1 VVAFVKLFIDSIEKT
16 LYEADL
22 TKEGERAIDQIRL
35 KVPKVVN
42 PEVNQEV
49 KYLQDMVDIGKLIAV
64 YNLQGNVEDEGG
76 YGHDGVA
83 TSLTYGTDS
92 WDGQSA
98 TFNGSSSQIS
108 IPHNTRFDFSG
119 KFDIYIWAKW
129 TATTT
134 GMYLMS
140 KRIEGDVFQPN
151 VYQNNVFT
159 ALADGGLAIQV
170 NATTAGDVKVLA
182 GGSTIT
188 SSTAGFNDGN
198 WHLIRVSRNASNVV
212 TLYVDTLSKGTA
224 TITGTMSTTQN
235 MYVGS
240 DFSGGYFNGSIA
252 RVRFYSGILGGQQ
265 PKNIYNKRNPRSVVK
280 FGGRITKLDSEL
292 TARQIIAQSFGKIL
306 AETEINGQVFNDRT
320 PEYIVEN
327 LVEAKTT
334 LTFQS
339 SSGVSGITLKQYVA
353 DGKLVDVLKDLSAIT
368 NRVFYTTGSK
378 LLVFDDVKFNDL
390 DLVLTH
396 GNGLK
401 ISDDG
406 FDDTEIVND
415 LTVLGQNL
423 QYNTVQTF
431 NGDNSNLVFT
441 LDNNPVVMK
450 VTIGGTESTP
460 ETDYDFDTMNR
471 TVTFGTAPATGSN
484 NISVEYTFEKP
495 LYIRGTKQ
503 DSINTYGVHAKRLN
517 LPWISSRED
526 GVRFVQAYLNRYKDI
541 SQKVK
546 VTSAKLYNS
555 LQENDIVHLKN
566 FIKGIDGDFV
576 IKSIT
581 WKYPE
586 MTTLVEV
593 GEYYF
598 DFFEYDKEIVAK
610 IHDLESTVTRVKDVR
625 EYESPEESFVFA
637 SRLTMFIDRFKLTES
652 LSMTTT
658 SNIYD
663 KAYNTYSMGSV
674 STTFQPNLFQSNV
687 FRTAGFTNSATS
699 ATYGSRTTGAVYVS
713 G

>member
-1 VVAFVKLFIDSIEKT
+1 MAFVKLFINSVEKT

-22 TKEGERAIDQIRL
+22 TKEGERAIDQIKL
-35 KVPKVVN
+35 KVPKAVN
-42 PEVNQEV
+42 PIVNQEL
-49 KYLQDMVDIGKLIAV
+49 KYLQDMADIRNLIAV

-76 YGHDGVA
+76 YSHHGTA
-83 TSLTYGTDS
+83 TSITYGTDT

-98 TFNGSSSQIS
+98 VFNGSSGNIN
-108 IPHNTRFDFSG
+108 IPHNSRFDFSAA
-119 KFDIYIWAKW
+119 FDIYVWAKW

-134 GMYLMS
+134 GMYLLS

-212 TLYVDTLSKGTA
+212 TLYVDTISKGTA
-224 TITGTMSTTQN
+224 TVTGTLSTTQD
-235 MYVGS
+235 VKIGS
-240 DFSGGYFNGSIA
+240 DFFGGYFNGEIS
-252 RVRFYSGILGGQQ
+252 RVRFYSSILAGQQ
-265 PKNIYNKRNPRSVVK
+265 PSNIYNKRNPRTVIK

-292 TARQIIAQSFGKIL
+292 TSRQIIAQSFGKIL
-306 AETEINGQVFNDRT
+306 AETEINGQVFNSQT

-334 LTFQS
+334 LTYQS
-339 SSGVSGITLKQYVA
+339 SSGASGITLKQYVA
-353 DGKLVDVLKDLSAIT
+353 DGKLVDVLKDLAAIT

-378 LLVFDDVKFNDL
+378 LLVFDDAKFNDL

-396 GNGLK
+396 GRLLRV
-401 ISDDG
+401 SDDG
-406 FDDTEIVND
+406 YDDTEIVND

-431 NGDNSNLVFT
+431 NGNNSDVTFT
-441 LDNNPVVMK
+441 LDNNPVVVK
-450 VTIGGTESTP
+450 VTVGGTESTP

-471 TVTFGTAPATGSN
+471 TIIFATAPTTGSN

-495 LYIRGTKQ
+495 LYIRGTKS
-503 DSINTYGVHAKRLN
+503 DSITTYGVHAKKLN

-546 VTSAKLYNS
+546 VTSGKLYNS
-555 LQENDIVHLKN
+555 LQENDIVHLVNK
-566 FIKGIDGDFV
+566 IKGIDGDFV

-581 WKYPE
+581 WKYPKME
-586 MTTLVEV
+586 TEIEV

-625 EYESPEESFVFA
+625 EYESPEESFVFSDA
-637 SRLTMFIDRFKLTES
+637 LTMLIDRFKLTES
-652 LSMTTT
+652 LNVTTT

-663 KAYNTYSMGSV
+663 KIYNTYSMGSV
-674 STTFQPNLFQSNV
+674 STTFQPSLFQSNV
-687 FRTAGFTNSATS
+687 FRVAGFTSSATS

>member
-1 VVAFVKLFIDSIEKT
+1 MTFVKLFINSVEET
-16 LYEADL
+16 VYESDL
-22 TKEGERAIDQIRL
+22 TKEGERAIDQIKL
-35 KVPKVVN
+35 KVPKSVN
-42 PEVNQEV
+42 PVINQEL
-49 KYLQDMVDIGKLIAV
+49 KFIQDMVDASDLIAV

-76 YGHDGVA
+76 YSHHGTA
-83 TSLTYGTDS
+83 TSITYGTDT
-92 WDGQSA
+92 WDGRSA
-98 TFNGSSSQIS
+98 IFNGSSGNIN
-108 IPHNTRFDFSG
+108 IPHNSRFDFSSD
-119 KFDIYIWAKW
+119 FDIYVWAKW
-129 TATTT
+129 TSTTT

-170 NATTAGDVKVLA
+170 NAATAGDVRILA
-182 GGSTIT
+182 GGTVMT

-198 WHLIRVSRNASNVV
+198 WHLIRVSRNPSNVV
-212 TLYVDTLSKGTA
+212 TLHIDNVSRGTA
-224 TITGTMSTTQN
+224 TVTGTLSTTQD
-235 MYVGS
+235 VKIGS
-240 DFSGGYFNGSIA
+240 DFYGGYFNGEIS
-252 RVRFYSGILGGQQ
+252 RVRFYSGLLGGNQ
-265 PKNIYNKRNPRSVVK
+265 PRNIYTKRNPRTVIK
-280 FGGRITKLDSEL
+280 FGGRITKLDSQL
-292 TARQIIAQSFGKIL
+292 QARQIVAQSFGKIL
-306 AETEINGQVFNDRT
+306 AETEINGQVFNNQT

-339 SSGVSGITLKQYVA
+339 SSGASGITLKQYVA
-353 DGKLVDVLKDLSAIT
+353 DGKLVDILKDLSAIT

-378 LLVFDDVKFNDL
+378 LLVFDDAKFNDL

-396 GNGLK
+396 GSDAR

-431 NGDNSNLVFT
+431 NGNNSSTVFT
-441 LDNNPVVMK
+441 LDNNPVVVK
-450 VTIGGTESTP
+450 VTVGGTESVP

-471 TVTFGTAPATGSN
+471 TITFGTAPSTGSN

-495 LYIRGTKQ
+495 LYIRGTKS
-503 DSINTYGVHAKRLN
+503 DSITTYGIHAKKLN

-546 VTSAKLYNS
+546 VTSGKLYNS
-555 LQENDIVHLKN
+555 LQENDIIHIKN
-566 FIKGIDGDFV
+566 IIKGIDGDFV
-576 IKSIT
+576 IKSIN
-581 WKYPE
+581 WKFPE
-586 MTTLVEV
+586 LTTEIEV
-593 GEYYF
+593 GEYFF

-625 EYESPEESFVFA
+625 EYESPEEAFVFA
-637 SRLTMFIDRFKLTES
+637 DALTMFIDRFKLTES
-652 LSMTTT
+652 LNVTTT

-663 KAYNTYSMGSV
+663 KVYNTYSMGSI
-674 STTFQPNLFQSNV
+674 STTFQPSLFQSNV
-687 FRTAGFTNSATS
+687 FRVAGFTSSATS

>member
-1 VVAFVKLFIDSIEKT
+1 MTFVKLFINSVEET
-16 LYEADL
+16 VYESDL
-22 TKEGERAIDQIRL
+22 TKEGERAIDQIKL
-35 KVPKVVN
+35 KVPKSVN
-42 PEVNQEV
+42 PAINQEL
-49 KYLQDMVDIGKLIAV
+49 KFIQDMVDASDLIAV

-76 YGHDGVA
+76 YSHHGTA
-83 TSLTYGTDS
+83 TSITYGTDT
-92 WDGQSA
+92 WDGRSA
-98 TFNGSSSQIS
+98 IFNGSSGNIN
-108 IPHNTRFDFSG
+108 IPHNSRFDFSSD
-119 KFDIYIWAKW
+119 FDIYVWAKW
-129 TATTT
+129 TSTTT

-159 ALADGGLAIQV
+159 ALADAGIAIQV
-170 NATTAGDVKVLA
+170 NAATAGDVRILA
-182 GGSTIT
+182 GGTVMT

-198 WHLIRVSRNASNVV
+198 WHLIRVSRNPSNVV
-212 TLYVDTLSKGTA
+212 TLHIDNVSRGTA
-224 TITGTMSTTQN
+224 TVAGTLSTTQD
-235 MYVGS
+235 VKIGS
-240 DFSGGYFNGSIA
+240 DFYGGYFNGEIS
-252 RVRFYSGILGGQQ
+252 RVRFYSSLLGGNQ
-265 PKNIYNKRNPRSVVK
+265 PRNIYTKRNPRTVTK
-280 FGGRITKLDSEL
+280 FGGRITKLDSQL
-292 TARQIIAQSFGKIL
+292 QARQIVAQSFGKIL
-306 AETEINGQVFNDRT
+306 AETEINGQVFNDQT

-339 SSGVSGITLKQYVA
+339 SSGASGITLKQYVA
-353 DGKLVDVLKDLSAIT
+353 DGKLVDILKDLSAIT

-378 LLVFDDVKFNDL
+378 LLVFDDAKFNDL

-396 GNGLK
+396 GSDAR

-431 NGDNSNLVFT
+431 NGNNSSTVFT
-441 LDNNPVVMK
+441 LDNNPVVVK
-450 VTIGGTESTP
+450 VTVGGTESVP

-471 TVTFGTAPATGSN
+471 TITFGTAPATGSN

-495 LYIRGTKQ
+495 LYIRGTKS
-503 DSINTYGVHAKRLN
+503 DSITTYGVHAKKLN

-546 VTSAKLYNS
+546 VTSGKLYNS
-555 LQENDIVHLKN
+555 LQENDIIHIKN
-566 FIKGIDGDFV
+566 IIKAIDGDFV
-576 IKSIT
+576 IKSIN
-581 WKYPE
+581 WKFPE
-586 MTTLVEV
+586 LTTEIEV
-593 GEYYF
+593 GEYFF

-637 SRLTMFIDRFKLTES
+637 DALTMLIDRFKLTES
-652 LSMTTT
+652 LNVTTT

-663 KAYNTYSMGSV
+663 KVYNTYSMGSI
-674 STTFQPNLFQSNV
+674 STTFQPSLFQSNV
-687 FRTAGFTNSATS
+687 FRVAGFTSSATS

>member
-1 VVAFVKLFIDSIEKT
+1 MAFVKLFINSIEKT

-22 TKEGERAIDQIRL
+22 TKEGERAIDQIKL
-35 KVPKVVN
+35 KVPKSVN
-42 PEVNQEV
+42 PAINQEL
-49 KYLQDMVDIGKLIAV
+49 KYLQDMADTKNLIAV

-76 YGHDGVA
+76 YSHHGTA
-83 TSLTYGTDS
+83 TSITYGTDT

-98 TFNGSSSQIS
+98 VFNGSSGNIN
-108 IPHNTRFDFSG
+108 IPHNSRFDFSG
-119 KFDIYIWAKW
+119 VFDIYVWAKW
-129 TATTT
+129 TSTTT
-134 GMYLMS
+134 GVYLIS
-140 KRIEGDVFQPN
+140 KRIEGDVFQDN
-151 VYQNNVFT
+151 TYQTNVFST
-159 ALADGGLAIQV
+159 SGDAGIAIQA
-170 NATTAGDVKVLA
+170 NAATAGDVRVLA
-182 GGSTIT
+182 GGTVIT
-188 SSTAGFNDGN
+188 SSTAGFNDDS

-212 TLYVDTLSKGTA
+212 TLYVDTVSKGTA
-224 TITGTMSTTQN
+224 TVTGTLSTTQD
-235 MYVGS
+235 VKIGS
-240 DFSGGYFNGSIA
+240 DFYGGYFNGEIS
-252 RVRFYSGILGGQQ
+252 RVRFYSSVLGGQQ
-265 PKNIYNKRNPRSVVK
+265 PSNIYSKRNPRTVIK

-292 TARQIIAQSFGKIL
+292 TSRQIIGQSFGKIL
-306 AETEINGQVFNDRT
+306 AETEINGQVFNNQT

-327 LVEAKTT
+327 LVEGKTN
-334 LTFQS
+334 LTYQS
-339 SSGVSGITLKQYVA
+339 SSGASGITLKQYVA
-353 DGKLVDVLKDLSAIT
+353 DGKLIDILKDLAAIT

-378 LLVFDDVKFNDL
+378 LMVFDDAKFNDL

-396 GNGLK
+396 GRLVR

-423 QYNTVQTF
+423 QYNTVQLF
-431 NGDNSNLVFT
+431 SGNNSNTTFT
-441 LDNNPVVMK
+441 LDNNPVVVK

-471 TVTFGTAPATGSN
+471 TVIFGTAPATGSS

-495 LYIRGTKQ
+495 LYIRGTKS
-503 DSINTYGVHAKRLN
+503 DSITTYGVHAKKLN

-546 VTSAKLYNS
+546 VTSGKLYNS
-555 LQENDIVHLKN
+555 LQENDIVHIKN
-566 FIKGIDGDFV
+566 TIKAIDGDFV

-586 MTTLVEV
+586 MTTEVEV

-625 EYESPEESFVFA
+625 EYESPEEAVVFA
-637 SRLTMFIDRFKLTES
+637 DALTMFIDRFKLTES

-663 KAYNTYSMGSV
+663 KIYNTYSMGSV

-687 FRTAGFTNSATS
+687 FRTAGFTSSATS

>member
-1 VVAFVKLFIDSIEKT
+1 MAFVKLFINSVEKT

-22 TKEGERAIDQIRL
+22 TKEGERAIDQIKL
-35 KVPKVVN
+35 KVPKAVN
-42 PEVNQEV
+42 PVINQEL
-49 KYLQDMVDIGKLIAV
+49 KYLQDMADIRNLIAV

-76 YGHDGVA
+76 YSHHGTA
-83 TSLTYGTDS
+83 TSITYGTDT

-98 TFNGSSSQIS
+98 VFNGSSGNIN
-108 IPHNTRFDFSG
+108 IPHNSRFDFSG
-119 KFDIYIWAKW
+119 TFDIYVWAKW

-134 GMYLMS
+134 GMYLIS

-159 ALADGGLAIQV
+159 ALADAGIAIQS
-170 NATTAGDVKVLA
+170 NAATAGDVRVLA
-182 GGSTIT
+182 GGTAIT

-198 WHLIRVSRNASNVV
+198 WHLIRVSRNTSNVV
-212 TLYVDTLSKGTA
+212 TLYVDTISKGTA
-224 TITGTMSTTQN
+224 TVTGTLSTTQD
-235 MYVGS
+235 VKIGS
-240 DFSGGYFNGSIA
+240 DFYGGYFNGEIS
-252 RVRFYSGILGGQQ
+252 RVRFYSSILTGQQ
-265 PKNIYNKRNPRSVVK
+265 PKNIYNKRNPRTVIK

-292 TARQIIAQSFGKIL
+292 TSRQIIAQSFGKIL
-306 AETEINGQVFNDRT
+306 AETEINGQVFNNQT

-327 LVEAKTT
+327 LVEAKTL
-334 LTFQS
+334 LTYQS

-353 DGKLVDVLKDLSAIT
+353 DGKLVDILKDLAAIT

-378 LLVFDDVKFNDL
+378 LLVFDDAKFNDL
-390 DLVLTH
+390 DLVLNH
-396 GNGLK
+396 GRLVR

-423 QYNTVQTF
+423 QYSTTQLF
-431 NGDNSNLVFT
+431 NGNNSNTIFT
-441 LDNNPVVMK
+441 LDNNPVIVK
-450 VTIGGTESTP
+450 VTVGGTESVP
-460 ETDYDFDTMNR
+460 ETGYDFDTMNR
-471 TVTFGTAPATGSN
+471 TVIFTTPPATGSG
-484 NISVEYTFEKP
+484 NINVEYTFEKP

-503 DSINTYGVHAKRLN
+503 DSIDTYGVHAKKLN

-546 VTSAKLYNS
+546 VTSGKLYNS
-555 LQENDIVHLKN
+555 LHENDIVHLKN
-566 FIKGIDGDFV
+566 TIKGIDGDFV

-586 MTTLVEV
+586 MTTEVEV

-625 EYESPEESFVFA
+625 EYESPEEAFVFA
-637 SRLTMFIDRFKLTES
+637 DALTMFIDKFKLTES

-663 KAYNTYSMGSV
+663 KVYNTYSMGSI
-674 STTFQPNLFQSNV
+674 STTFQPSLFQSNV
-687 FRTAGFTNSATS
+687 FRTTGFTSSATS
-699 ATYGSRTTGAVYVS
+699 ATYGSRVTGAVYVS

>member
-1 VVAFVKLFIDSIEKT
+1 MTFVKLFINSVEET
-16 LYEADL
+16 VYESDL
-22 TKEGERAIDQIRL
+22 TKEGERAIDQIKL
-35 KVPKVVN
+35 KVPKSVN
-42 PEVNQEV
+42 PVINQEL
-49 KYLQDMVDIGKLIAV
+49 KFIQDMVDASDLIAV

-76 YGHDGVA
+76 YSHHGTA
-83 TSLTYGTDS
+83 TSITYGTDT
-92 WDGQSA
+92 WDGRSA
-98 TFNGSSSQIS
+98 IFNGSSGNIN
-108 IPHNTRFDFSG
+108 IPHNSRFDFSSD
-119 KFDIYIWAKW
+119 FDIYVWAKW
-129 TATTT
+129 TSTTT

-170 NATTAGDVKVLA
+170 NAATAGDVRILA
-182 GGSTIT
+182 GGTVMT

-198 WHLIRVSRNASNVV
+198 WHLIRVSRNPSNVV
-212 TLYVDTLSKGTA
+212 TLHIDNVSRGTA
-224 TITGTMSTTQN
+224 TVTGTLSTTQD
-235 MYVGS
+235 VKIGS
-240 DFSGGYFNGSIA
+240 DFYGGYFNGEIS
-252 RVRFYSGILGGQQ
+252 RVRFYSGLLGGNQ
-265 PKNIYNKRNPRSVVK
+265 PRNIYTKRNPRTVIK
-280 FGGRITKLDSEL
+280 FGGRITKLDSQL
-292 TARQIIAQSFGKIL
+292 QARQIVAQSFGKIL
-306 AETEINGQVFNDRT
+306 AETEINGQVFNNQT

-339 SSGVSGITLKQYVA
+339 SSGASGITLKQYVA
-353 DGKLVDVLKDLSAIT
+353 DGKLVDILKDLSAIT

-378 LLVFDDVKFNDL
+378 LLVFDDAKFNDL

-396 GNGLK
+396 GSDAR

-431 NGDNSNLVFT
+431 NGNNSSTVFT
-441 LDNNPVVMK
+441 LDNNPVVVK
-450 VTIGGTESTP
+450 VTVGGTESVP

-471 TVTFGTAPATGSN
+471 TITFGTAPATGSN

-495 LYIRGTKQ
+495 LYIRGTKS
-503 DSINTYGVHAKRLN
+503 DSITTYGIHAKKLN

-546 VTSAKLYNS
+546 VTSGKLYNS
-555 LQENDIVHLKN
+555 LQENDIIHIKN
-566 FIKGIDGDFV
+566 IIKGIDGDFV
-576 IKSIT
+576 IKSIN
-581 WKYPE
+581 WKFPE
-586 MTTLVEV
+586 LTTEIEV
-593 GEYYF
+593 GEYFF

-637 SRLTMFIDRFKLTES
+637 DALTMLVDRFKLTES
-652 LSMTTT
+652 LNVTTT

-663 KAYNTYSMGSV
+663 KVYNTYSMGSI
-674 STTFQPNLFQSNV
+674 STTFQPSLFQSNV
-687 FRTAGFTNSATS
+687 FRVAGFTSSATS

>member
-1 VVAFVKLFIDSIEKT
+1 MTFVKLFINSVEET
-16 LYEADL
+16 VYESDL
-22 TKEGERAIDQIRL
+22 TKEGERAIDQIKL
-35 KVPKVVN
+35 QVPKSVN
-42 PEVNQEV
+42 PIINQEL
-49 KYLQDMVDIGKLIAV
+49 KFIQDMVDASDLIAV

-76 YGHDGVA
+76 YSHHGTA
-83 TSLTYGTDS
+83 TSITYGTDT
-92 WDGQSA
+92 WDGRSA
-98 TFNGSSSQIS
+98 IFNGSSGNIN
-108 IPHNTRFDFSG
+108 IPHNSRFDFSSD
-119 KFDIYIWAKW
+119 FDIYVWAKW
-129 TATTT
+129 TSTTT

-159 ALADGGLAIQV
+159 ALADGGIAIQV
-170 NATTAGDVKVLA
+170 NAATAGDVRILA
-182 GGSTIT
+182 GSTAIT
-188 SSTAGFNDGN
+188 SSTAGFNDGD
-198 WHLIRVSRNASNVV
+198 WHLIRVSRNSSNVI
-212 TLYVDTLSKGTA
+212 TLHIDNVSRGTA
-224 TITGTMSTTQN
+224 TVAGTLSTTQD
-235 MYVGS
+235 VKIGS
-240 DFSGGYFNGSIA
+240 DFYGGYFNGEIS
-252 RVRFYSGILGGQQ
+252 RVRFYSGLLGGNQ
-265 PKNIYNKRNPRSVVK
+265 PRNIYTKRNPRTVTK
-280 FGGRITKLDSEL
+280 FGGRITKLDSQL
-292 TARQIIAQSFGKIL
+292 QARQIVAQSFGKIL
-306 AETEINGQVFNDRT
+306 AETEINGQVFNNQT

-339 SSGVSGITLKQYVA
+339 SSGASGITLKQYVA
-353 DGKLVDVLKDLSAIT
+353 DGKLVDILKDLSAIT

-378 LLVFDDVKFNDL
+378 LLVFDDAKFNDL

-396 GNGLK
+396 GSDAR

-431 NGDNSNLVFT
+431 NGNNSSTVFT
-441 LDNNPVVMK
+441 LDNNPVVVK
-450 VTIGGTESTP
+450 VTVGGTESVP

-471 TVTFGTAPATGSN
+471 TITFGTAPSTGSN

-495 LYIRGTKQ
+495 LYIRGTKS
-503 DSINTYGVHAKRLN
+503 DSITTYGVHAKKLN

-546 VTSAKLYNS
+546 VTSGKLYNS
-555 LQENDIVHLKN
+555 LQENDIIHIKN
-566 FIKGIDGDFV
+566 IIKGIDGDFV
-576 IKSIT
+576 IKSIN
-581 WKYPE
+581 WKFPE
-586 MTTLVEV
+586 LTTEIEV
-593 GEYYF
+593 GEYFF

-637 SRLTMFIDRFKLTES
+637 DALTMLVDRFKLTES
-652 LSMTTT
+652 LNVTTT

-663 KAYNTYSMGSV
+663 KVYNTYSMGSI
-674 STTFQPNLFQSNV
+674 STTFQPNIFQSNL
-687 FRTAGFTNSATS
+687 FRTTGFASSATS

>member
-1 VVAFVKLFIDSIEKT
+1 MTFVKLFINSVEET
-16 LYEADL
+16 VYESDL
-22 TKEGERAIDQIRL
+22 TKEGERAIDQIKL
-35 KVPKVVN
+35 QVPKSVN
-42 PEVNQEV
+42 PIINQEL
-49 KYLQDMVDIGKLIAV
+49 KFIQDMVDASDLIAV

-76 YGHDGVA
+76 YSHHGTA
-83 TSLTYGTDS
+83 TSITYGTDT

-98 TFNGSSSQIS
+98 IFNGSSGNIN
-108 IPHNTRFDFSG
+108 IPNNTRFDFSG

-129 TATTT
+129 TSTAT

-151 VYQNNVFT
+151 VYQNDVFT
-159 ALADGGLAIQV
+159 SLADAGLGIQT
-170 NATTAGDVKVLA
+170 NAATAGDVRVLA

-212 TLYVDTLSKGTA
+212 TLYVDTISRGTA
-224 TITGTMSTTQN
+224 TVTGTLSTTQD
-235 MYVGS
+235 VKIGS
-240 DFSGGYFNGSIA
+240 DFYGGYFNGEIS
-252 RVRFYSGILGGQQ
+252 RVRFYSGLLAGNQ
-265 PKNIYNKRNPRSVVK
+265 PRSIYKKRNPRTVIK
-280 FGGRITKLDSEL
+280 FGGRITKLDSQL
-292 TARQIIAQSFGKIL
+292 QGRQIVAQSFGKIL
-306 AETEINGQVFNDRT
+306 AETEINGQVFNNQT
-320 PEYIVEN
+320 PEHIAET
-327 LVEAKTT
+327 LVEAKTL
-334 LTFQS
+334 LTYQS
-339 SSGVSGITLKQYVA
+339 SSGASGITLKQYVA
-353 DGKLVDVLKDLSAIT
+353 DGKLVDILKDLAAIT

-378 LLVFDDVKFNDL
+378 LLVFDDAKFNDL

-396 GNGLK
+396 GSDAR

-423 QYNTVQTF
+423 QYSTSQLFSGN
-431 NGDNSNLVFT
+431 NSNAVFT
-441 LDNNPVVMK
+441 LDNNPVVVK
-450 VTIGGTESTP
+450 VTVGGTESVP
-460 ETDYDFDTMNR
+460 ETAYDFDTMNR
-471 TVTFGTAPATGSN
+471 TVTFVTAPATGSN
-484 NISVEYTFEKP
+484 NVSVEYTFEKP

-503 DSINTYGVHAKRLN
+503 DSIDTYGVHAKKLN

-546 VTSAKLYNS
+546 VTSGKLYNS

-566 FIKGIDGDFV
+566 TIKAIDGDFV
-576 IKSIT
+576 IKSIN
-581 WKYPE
+581 WKFPE
-586 MTTLVEV
+586 LTTEIEV

-625 EYESPEESFVFA
+625 EYESPEEAFVFA
-637 SRLTMFIDRFKLTES
+637 DALTMFIDRFKLTES

-663 KAYNTYSMGSV
+663 KVYNTYSMGSI
-674 STTFQPNLFQSNV
+674 STTFQPSLFQSNV
-687 FRTAGFTNSATS
+687 FTVAGRTNSATS